1 MIGSRFSQSAARG
14 ALQLALRAGS
24 STPMPG
30 WFRVTSRS
38 ENGSTVITIEH
49 RLLPGEGDVISSTK
63 SIDDDRPTLL
73 RVAQEFPAIQSYM
86 GGILASLASKVIMPR
101 SIEVVG
107 GPSPETVEG
116 REVARLSIDAEILGM
131 KKHWHQDASADRLY
145 LRDMI
150 VFFDLV
156 QALME
161 AKRNED
167 QVNG

>member
-1 MIGSRFSQSAARG
+1 MIGSRFSQGAARG
-14 ALQLALRAGS
+14 AIQLALRAGS

-49 RLLPGEGDVISSTK
+49 RLRPGEGDITSSSKT
-63 SIDDDRPTLL
+63 IDDDRPTLM
-73 RVAQEFPAIQSYM
+73 RVAQEFPAIEKYL
-86 GGILASLASKVIMPR
+86 GGILASLASKVIMPKY
-101 SIEVVG
+101 IEVLG
-107 GPSPETVEG
+107 APSPEAQEG
-116 REVARLSIDAEILGM
+116 REVARLSIEADILGM
-131 KKHWHQDASADRLY
+131 RKHWHQDASADRLY

-150 VFFDLV
+150 VFYDLI

-167 QVNG
+167 QVND